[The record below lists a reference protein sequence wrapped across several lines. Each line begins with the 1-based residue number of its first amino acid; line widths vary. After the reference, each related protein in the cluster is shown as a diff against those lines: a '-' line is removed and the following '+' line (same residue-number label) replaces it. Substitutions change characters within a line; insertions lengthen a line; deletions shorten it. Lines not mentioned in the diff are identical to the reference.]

1 MIYTDSIAENELI
14 AALSDAEKTVFL
26 RTVLYMSKLDGQ
38 VDEDEVNFIKKV
50 VKKFKIANPQ
60 DIFATKTED
69 EIIEDLAV
77 ISERRTALELIK
89 ELCMLGHADNDL
101 SDEEVLFIGHVGK
114 ALDISIKK
122 IEEISNWVIDY
133 VIWLEQG
140 KIIFEDGEND

>member
-1 MIYTDSIAENELI
+1 MIYTDSIAENGLI

-69 EIIEDLAV
+69 EIIADLSV